1 MLHKCSLRRLGYV
14 LCVDCVFMIIY
25 FFFFC
30 PETAIFFADT
40 RDKMFELAR
49 VETGHRTGFW
59 MGAILNRR
67 SNKSNAKHAVRSCP
81 NYYGN

>member
-1 MLHKCSLRRLGYV
+1 MRRL
-14 LCVDCVFMIIY
+14 CIY
-25 FFFFC
+25 NYL
-30 PETAIFFADT
+30 
-40 RDKMFELAR
+40 FELAR

-67 SNKSNAKHAVRSCP
+67 SKKSNAKHAVRSCP